1 MKLFSVLHI
10 QYAAMFVCI
19 YITFADWLPKSVTLE
34 TKICLAAKKRY
45 PPKNFKKSR
54 LEISSLPIG
63 AILMPLRD
71 FPIKTVTLTKRN

>member
-19 YITFADWLPKSVTLE
+19 YITFADWLPRSVTLE

-54 LEISSLPIG
+54 L
-63 AILMPLRD
+63 
-71 FPIKTVTLTKRN
+71 